1 MVGGTT
7 TSVPVGMGDIF
18 YSNLLEAKM
27 QELKKLL
34 ENQEACRRYE
44 QNIVHTIRLNH
55 KSTFKKEFNTF

>member
-1 MVGGTT
+1 MIGGTT
-7 TSVPVGMGDIF
+7 TTVPAGMGDIF

-44 QNIVHTIRLNH
+44 QNIVHAIRLNN
-55 KSTFKKEFNTF
+55 KSTFRR